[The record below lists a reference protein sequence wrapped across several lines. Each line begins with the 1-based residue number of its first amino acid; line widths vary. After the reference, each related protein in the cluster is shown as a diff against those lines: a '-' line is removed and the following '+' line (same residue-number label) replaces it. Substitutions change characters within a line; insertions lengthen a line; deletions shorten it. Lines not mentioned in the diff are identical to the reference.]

1 MFSCDCVGRDIGR
14 IVSSTTT
21 KAKAHQNVTAAAPC
35 TLTGLLAGIII
46 AIVLNVQRFQ
56 YLTSRAL
63 LSKQLLSTFS
73 YQGGGIHQVCT
84 QPVYQ
89 RHAKNQSYVITSI
102 IFSVNRER
110 GLRGKVYPKTA
121 CVLDLHPFIHFTFAT
136 ALHM

>member
-14 IVSSTTT
+14 IVSTTT

-73 YQGGGIHQVCT
+73 YQGGHT
-84 QPVYQ
+84 SSM
-89 RHAKNQSYVITSI
+89 HAARLS
-102 IFSVNRER
+102 E
-110 GLRGKVYPKTA
+110 A
-121 CVLDLHPFIHFTFAT
+121 CKKP
-136 ALHM
+136 ALG